1 MRRKM
6 YVCDICGYTSL
17 YLGQAK
23 EHKKAVHKKAKA
35 QYCHICGKQYSKQDM
50 LKEHM
55 HMWQSM

>member
-1 MRRKM
+1 M

-23 EHKKAVHKKAKA
+23 EHKKAVHQKTKA